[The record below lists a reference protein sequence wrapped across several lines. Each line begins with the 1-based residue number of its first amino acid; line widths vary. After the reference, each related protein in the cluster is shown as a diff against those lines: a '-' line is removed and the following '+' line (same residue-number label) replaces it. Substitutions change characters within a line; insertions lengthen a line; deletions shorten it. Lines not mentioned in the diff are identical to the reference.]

1 MQEILIALIAGFA
14 AGSMAALVVIDTK
27 TAGMMNMLKTLRE
40 MIENVE
46 KMAVNNTKAIETH
59 TQAVGLLKH
68 AGEIIVSEQSKDRKT
83 FIECINNLWH
93 EVDALKP
100 AKQPAPVPDQKST
113 KAKAKKKP
121 EGKQGND

>member
-100 AKQPAPVPDQKST
+100 AKQPASDQKPT
-113 KAKAKKKP
+113 KTKAKKKP